1 MLINLVLLLVVIFC
15 LCAGIYC
22 LVVYRDNVPKVV
34 QIVFWAIMVFLAI
47 CVLLW
52 TSVMIHNQLYPLE
65 IDVKA
70 PVVVYH
76 LLW

>member
-1 MLINLVLLLVVIFC
+1 MLINLVLCLVVIFC

>member
-1 MLINLVLLLVVIFC
+1 M
-15 LCAGIYC
+15 CAGIYC

-34 QIVFWAIMVFLAI
+34 KIVFWAIMVFLAI

-76 LLW
+76 LMW